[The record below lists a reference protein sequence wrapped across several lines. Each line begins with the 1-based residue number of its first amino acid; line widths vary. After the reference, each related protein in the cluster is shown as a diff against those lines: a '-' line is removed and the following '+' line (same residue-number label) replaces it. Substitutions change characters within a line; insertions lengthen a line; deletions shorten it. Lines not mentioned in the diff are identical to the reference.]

1 MKLNFKIHYRTVWGE
16 SIGVMIADKVVPLD
30 TTDGEIWEGSTDVE
44 LPKGGLPLL
53 YRYGV
58 YRDGFCTR
66 QERNSMAHVIE
77 NVAPGKKQLDLN
89 DSWHDA
95 RRVAGVAMPI
105 FSLRSEGSFGV
116 GDFGDLKR
124 LIDWA
129 VLTHQKSVQILP
141 INDTTITG
149 TWTDSYPYNSIS
161 IYAFHPQYLD
171 LRQLPALKDEK
182 KAADYEAQRVELNAL
197 KQIDYER
204 VNNTKRAYI
213 RDIYEQEGKKCFRTV
228 GFKTFFE
235 HNEEWLRPYAAFSV
249 LRDAFGTPDF
259 SKWPKYK
266 VYKKEEIDA
275 LTDSKSPEYH
285 KVCFYYYVQYQL
297 HIQIRRRRSM
307 PSPTASHPSITR
319 YASTIMYSTSC
330 TSSCST
336 HRPMPVSTMSSSRA
350 TSPSASAAPLSRLG
364 SSRSTSI

>member
-16 SIGVMIADKVVPLD
+16 SIGVMIADKVVALN
-30 TTDGEIWEGSTDVE
+30 TTDGEIWEGSTDIE

-58 YRDGFCTR
+58 YRDGYCIR

-77 NVAPGKKQLDLN
+77 NVAPSKKQLDLN
-89 DSWHDA
+89 DAWHDA
-95 RRVAGVAMPI
+95 RRVAGIAMPI

-129 VLTHQKSVQILP
+129 VLTHQKCVQILP

-171 LRQLPALKDEK
+171 LRQLPALKDEA
-182 KAADYEAQRVELNAL
+182 KAADYEAKRVELNAL

-213 RDIYEQEGKKCFRTV
+213 RDLYEQEGKNCFRTT

-235 HNEEWLRPYAAFSV
+235 ANEEWLRPYAAFSV

-259 SKWPKYK
+259 TKWPNYK
-266 VYKKEEIDA
+266 VYNKEEIDA
-275 LTDSKSPEYH
+275 FTDSHSPKH
-285 KVCFYYYVQYQL
+285 HDVGF
-297 HIQIRRRRSM
+297 
-307 PSPTASHPSITR
+307 
-319 YASTIMYSTSC
+319 
-330 TSSCST
+330 
-336 HRPMPVSTMSSSRA
+336 
-350 TSPSASAAPLSRLG
+350 
-364 SSRSTSI
+364 